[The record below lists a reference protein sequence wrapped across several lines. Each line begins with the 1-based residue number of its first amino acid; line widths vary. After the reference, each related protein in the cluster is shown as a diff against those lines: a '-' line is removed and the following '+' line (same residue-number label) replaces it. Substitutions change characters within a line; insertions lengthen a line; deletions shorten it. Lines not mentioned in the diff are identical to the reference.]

1 MSLCMTAGELMAV
14 LKEVPADTPVGRDG
28 HFGELREL
36 YGAHVS
42 TNTVEPSTCENNFGR
57 SPATKTLPLAV
68 ILEIGDIGELDD

>member
-14 LKEVPADTPVGRDG
+14 LIEVPSDTPVGRDG
-28 HFGELREL
+28 HFGELHEL

-42 TNTVEPSTCENNFGR
+42 TSVREPYTYENNFGR
-57 SPATKTLPLAV
+57 NPDTKVLPLVV